1 MTDIKFIDNKII
13 FDGHAD
19 TIEECATITA
29 LCDTLRDSIDF
40 KTVGYKK
47 GYAEFEILNKNQDLK
62 FIPELVTQA
71 DTGASETSGDTP
83 ASVQPRCIF
92 KHFTGKQ
99 EYEYFADLSMAKGN
113 QILIPEEGKLFSKV
127 TVNKPSTLLPENI
140 KKDITIGGVKGTL
153 NPQPTL
159 QSKSVTPTDTQQTV
173 TADGSYYGLS
183 SVTVRAIPSD
193 YIVPSGDLSIT
204 ANGTYNIKT
213 YESISVSVPSVQ
225 PQLNAPTLELEG
237 SNLTITN
244 PSTNGGFV
252 TTFKLFD
259 GSNLFL
265 TTTETLVDISQHIS
279 SVGIH
284 SITAKAVGTNFMDS
298 EASNSKDYIIKQLTT
313 PSISLVGGETA
324 VIQIDRIDENAATIE
339 VYANNI
345 KLGEINKD
353 ESTGE

>member
-19 TIEECATITA
+19 TIEECTTITA
-29 LCDTLRDSIDF
+29 LCDTLRDSKDF
-40 KTVGYKK
+40 KTIEYGK

-62 FIPELVTQA
+62 FTPNGVDVSDASNDIPV
-71 DTGASETSGDTP
+71 
-83 ASVQPRCIF
+83 SVQPRCIF

-99 EYEYFADLSMAKGN
+99 EYENSADLSMVEGN
-113 QILIPEEGKLFSKV
+113 QVLIPEEGKLFSKV

-140 KKDITIGGVKGTL
+140 KKDIIIGGIKGTL
-153 NPQPTL
+153 NPQPAL
-159 QSKSVTPTDTQQTV
+159 QDKSTTPTDIQQIV
-173 TADGSYYGLS
+173 TADNGYYGLS
-183 SVTVRAIPSD
+183 SVTIKAIPSN

-265 TTTETLVDISQHIS
+265 TTAETLVDISQHIS
-279 SVGIH
+279 SIGTH
-284 SITAKAVGTNFMDS
+284 FITARAVGTNFMDS

-313 PSISLVGGETA
+313 PSISLVEGETT
-324 VIQIDRIDENAATIE
+324 VIQIDTIDDNAQTIE
-339 VYANNI
+339 VYANSTKI
-345 KLGEINKD
+345 GEVTKQ
-353 ESTGE
+353 

>member
-1 MTDIKFIDNKII
+1 MTDIKFIDNRII
-13 FDGHAD
+13 FDGHAN

-29 LCDTLRDSIDF
+29 LCDTLRDSEDF
-40 KTVGYKK
+40 KTIEYKK
-47 GYAEFEILNKNQDLK
+47 GYAEFEILNKSQDPK
-62 FIPELVTQA
+62 FTPELVTHA
-71 DTGASETSGDTP
+71 NVGIPDISDGDTTT
-83 ASVQPRCIF
+83 SVQPRCIF

-99 EYEYFADLSMAKGN
+99 EYEKSADLSMAEGN

-159 QSKSVTPTDTQQTV
+159 QSKSLTPTDIQQTV
-173 TADGSYYGLS
+173 TADSSYYGLS
-183 SVTVRAIPSD
+183 SVIVRAIPSN
-193 YIVPSGDLSIT
+193 YIVPSGSLSIT

-213 YESISVSVPSVQ
+213 YESVSVSVPSVQ
-225 PQLNAPTLELEG
+225 PQLNAPTLTLEG

-265 TTTETLVDISQHIS
+265 TTAETSINLSQYIS
-279 SVGIH
+279 SVGTH
-284 SITAKAVGTNFMDS
+284 SITAKAIGTNFMDS
-298 EASNSKDYIIKQLTT
+298 EASNSKDYIIKQLAT
-313 PSISLVGGETA
+313 PSISLVEGETT
-324 VIQIDRIDENAATIE
+324 VIQIDRIDDNATTIE
-339 VYANNI
+339 VYADNI
-345 KLGEINKD
+345 KIGEISKQ
-353 ESTGE
+353 